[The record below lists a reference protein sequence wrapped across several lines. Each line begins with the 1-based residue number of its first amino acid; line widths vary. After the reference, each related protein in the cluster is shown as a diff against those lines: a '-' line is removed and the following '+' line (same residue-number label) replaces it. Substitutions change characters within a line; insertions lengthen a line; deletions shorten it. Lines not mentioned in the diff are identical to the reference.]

1 MSGWRG
7 GVVTERA
14 TCVVAPNPGPLTLDG
29 TNTWVLAEPGAARS
43 VVVDPGPL
51 DEGHLRRVLDTV
63 RAQNRRVGWVVFTH
77 AHQDHVAGADR
88 FAELVGEPVR
98 TVGETGGVELD
109 GLRLLV
115 VATPGHTSDSRCFVL
130 PADHAVLT
138 GDTVMGRGY
147 TVLDYPDGRLAD
159 YLGSLRRLREVAEQS
174 GLTRI
179 LPGHGPPLV
188 APMAVLDDYVAHRDD
203 RLRQVRSAL
212 AGGARTPWE
221 VVEVV
226 YAGSDH
232 SLWPAAERTVRA
244 TLDYLGVGENPEC

>member
-130 PADHAVLT
+130 PA
-138 GDTVMGRGY
+138 R
-147 TVLDYPDGRLAD
+147 
-159 YLGSLRRLREVAEQS
+159 
-174 GLTRI
+174 
-179 LPGHGPPLV
+179 HG
-188 APMAVLDDYVAHRDD
+188 
-203 RLRQVRSAL
+203 
-212 AGGARTPWE
+212 
-221 VVEVV
+221 
-226 YAGSDH
+226 
-232 SLWPAAERTVRA
+232 
-244 TLDYLGVGENPEC
+244 